1 MFDRGCGDWGLLGDE
16 RGPDHLASSAG
27 RHDAKERSA
36 RVMRELAS
44 IALLKSLRWAEEMV
58 PHISE
63 VGREVRDKAQSTSQR
78 NPLVALNPLWGDA
91 WAFSERR
98 AQR

>member
-1 MFDRGCGDWGLLGDE
+1 MFDRGCGEWGLLGDV

-44 IALLKSLRWAEEMV
+44 IALLKFLR
-58 PHISE
+58 
-63 VGREVRDKAQSTSQR
+63 G
-78 NPLVALNPLWGDA
+78 
-91 WAFSERR
+91 
-98 AQR
+98 